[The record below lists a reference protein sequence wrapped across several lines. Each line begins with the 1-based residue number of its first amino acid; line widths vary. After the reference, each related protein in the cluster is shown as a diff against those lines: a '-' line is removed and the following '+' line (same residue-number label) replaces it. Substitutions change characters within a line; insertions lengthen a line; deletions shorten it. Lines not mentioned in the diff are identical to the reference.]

1 MLVNQPSLTH
11 PVVDALSHCASGSWT
26 GRFVTRSQASVPTF
40 HASGHL
46 VAWNIGAGDEV
57 DHEHRLVLVARRVSR
72 YSHVRTD
79 GKRRAL
85 DEIAARR
92 RAADEKRQND
102 ANGAAYTICDLW
114 SLARSSGLESKR

>member
-57 DHEHRLVLVARRVSR
+57 DHEHHLVLVARRVSR
-72 YSHVRTD
+72 YSQVRMH

-92 RAADEKRQND
+92 RAPPVRN
-102 ANGAAYTICDLW
+102 
-114 SLARSSGLESKR
+114 ARMTRTAPHIPFAIFGL